1 MKMLVTGFE
10 AFGGQQVNP
19 SEIIAKEINSKF
31 SQVDSIV
38 LPVSFSK
45 AYTEFQNQWHKSS
58 YDAVLMLGQAAGRR
72 AVSLERVALNWMQ
85 SRHLDENGDQVK
97 TGRIDHRGPEAYIV
111 DFFSN
116 QWEEILSQEGETVI
130 SLSAGAYVCNSL
142 YFQVIHN
149 LTKLQIP
156 ALFVHLPLL
165 PEQTEDLSKP
175 FMDLAIQRQVV
186 FKLMQL
192 MSSIEGE

>member
-1 MKMLVTGFE
+1 M
-10 AFGGQQVNP
+10 
-19 SEIIAKEINSKF
+19 
-31 SQVDSIV
+31 
-38 LPVSFSK
+38 
-45 AYTEFQNQWHKSS
+45 
-58 YDAVLMLGQAAGRR
+58 
-72 AVSLERVALNWMQ
+72 
-85 SRHLDENGDQVK
+85 
-97 TGRIDHRGPEAYIV
+97 
-111 DFFSN
+111 
-116 QWEEILSQEGETVI
+116 

-175 FMDLAIQRQVV
+175 FMDLATQRLVV